1 MTTYTTEDLE
11 AYRKGMP
18 KQGDHYK
25 GADGKEFV
33 VEALFTMNEE
43 PDTWISYV
51 ADDDWAKFKYSCR
64 LEAFLS
70 RFTKVESE

>member
-25 GADGKEFV
+25 GLDSQEFI

-43 PDTWISYV
+43 PDPWISYT
-51 ADDDWAKFKYSCR
+51 AQGANGYKYSCR